1 MSNETTE
8 QAAEAPKG
16 GKKIFLALAVT
27 IGLLVGGGGG
37 VFVAGPL
44 LANRAVAPAQEH
56 GDAEAE
62 AGDHD
67 DEAGARPV
75 SAETHGKKGGKGDT
89 APRPMHLIENV
100 VLNPAQSGGTRFLM
114 LTLALEVKDA
124 AVLEAMKTR
133 DAEVRDVVLS
143 TLGSKT
149 VEELANT
156 AARDALKEELRKSIG
171 GLFSKGSVT
180 RVYLPQF
187 VIQ

>member
-1 MSNETTE
+1 MSNSSTE
-8 QAAEAPKG
+8 QAADTPKG

-27 IGLLVGGGGG
+27 VGLLVGGGGG

-44 LANRAVAPAQEH
+44 LANKAAAPVEAH
-56 GDAEAE
+56 DDADAEAE
-62 AGDHD
+62 DHGE
-67 DEAGARPV
+67 EAAAP
-75 SAETHGKKGGKGDT
+75 EPQGKKGAKGE
-89 APRPMHLIENV
+89 AGPRPMHLVENV

-124 AVLEAMKTR
+124 VIVDEMKVR

-143 TLGSKT
+143 VLGSKT

-156 AARDALKEELRKSIG
+156 AARDTLKEELRTSIG
-171 GLFSKGSVT
+171 GLFRKGSVT